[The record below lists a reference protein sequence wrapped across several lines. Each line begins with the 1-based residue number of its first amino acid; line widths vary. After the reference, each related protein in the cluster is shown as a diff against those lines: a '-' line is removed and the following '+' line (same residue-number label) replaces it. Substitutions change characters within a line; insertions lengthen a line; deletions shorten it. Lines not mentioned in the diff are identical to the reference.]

1 MTAHVAKKKIRIMVK
16 VSMAFKRIMEVY
28 MVVTL
33 LAMEVSTIEVKV
45 KLAVLLLLTSFV
57 KFVLH

>member
-33 LAMEVSTIEVKV
+33 LAMEVSIIEV

>member
-1 MTAHVAKKKIRIMVK
+1 
-16 VSMAFKRIMEVY
+16 

-33 LAMEVSTIEVKV
+33 LAMEVSIIEVKV